1 MTAVSARDPDPPGV
15 DGVTT
20 AAVDVARRAPP
31 SPRRRLIALPVML
44 MAVVIFALALPRT
57 IAGLVTGSGQP
68 AIRKVEAQQP
78 VAIDEVETLIAAQR
92 RGLRVTDDPR
102 LNLELG
108 RGHLLMVEK
117 LSLANPAA
125 RQHLE
130 QAIDALRASVSAAP
144 AAPLAWTLL
153 AYGLFLRDGEWTVD
167 SLAALQVSIETG
179 PFDPSLIWSRLRL
192 ALFAWDNLPP
202 DARDLVKQQIRFAW
216 TLGAEPL
223 AALVGDLNRA
233 DLVRGVLQTSPDDL
247 AAFEKLLSRRAAP

>member
-1 MTAVSARDPDPPGV
+1 V
-15 DGVTT
+15 DGVTA
-20 AAVDVARRAPP
+20 AAVDVARREPPAPL
-31 SPRRRLIALPVML
+31 RRLIALPVML
-44 MAVVIFALALPRT
+44 TAAVILVLALPRT

-78 VAIDEVETLIAAQR
+78 VSIDEVETLIASQR
-92 RGLRVTDDPR
+92 RGLRFTADPR
-102 LNLELG
+102 LSLELG

-130 QAIDALRASVSAAP
+130 QAIAALRDSVSAAP

-153 AYGLFLRDGEWTVD
+153 AYAQFLRDGDWTAD
-167 SLAALQVSIETG
+167 SLAALQVAIETG

-192 ALFAWDNLPP
+192 ALFAWDDLTP
-202 DARDLVKQQIRFAW
+202 DTRDLVKQQIRFAW

-223 AALVGDLNRA
+223 AAMVSDLNRA

-247 AAFEKLLSRRAAP
+247 AAFEQLLSRRVSP